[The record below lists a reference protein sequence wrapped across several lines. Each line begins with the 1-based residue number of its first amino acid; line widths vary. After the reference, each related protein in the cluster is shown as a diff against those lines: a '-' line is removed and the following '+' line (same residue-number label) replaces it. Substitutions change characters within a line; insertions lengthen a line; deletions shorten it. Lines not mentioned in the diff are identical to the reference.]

1 LLPDLL
7 STGSRS
13 TSVFVGGEEWISWVV
28 GALQLDKWLKE
39 PESQE
44 DRRPRIP
51 ERWQGIM
58 DERSIINPMKE
69 RTLG

>member
-1 LLPDLL
+1 
-7 STGSRS
+7 
-13 TSVFVGGEEWISWVV
+13 VGGEEWISWVV

-58 DERSIINPMKE
+58 DERSIIHPMKE
-69 RTLG
+69 RALG